1 MFNKLLKPKEA
12 AELLNVSS
20 KTLANHR
27 ALGSGLPYFKINGEI
42 RYKIDAVERYINK
55 NTHGENIK

>member
-12 AELLNVSS
+12 AELLNISS

-27 ALGSGLPYFKINGEI
+27 ALGSGLPYFKINGVI
-42 RYKIDAVERYINK
+42 RYKIDAVERFINK
-55 NTHGENIK
+55 NIHGGKS

>member
-1 MFNKLLKPKEA
+1 MFNKFLKPKEA

-27 ALGSGLPYFKINGEI
+27 ALGSGLPYFKTNGVI
-42 RYKIDAVERYINK
+42 RYNIDAVERYINK
-55 NTHGENIK
+55 NIRGGENK